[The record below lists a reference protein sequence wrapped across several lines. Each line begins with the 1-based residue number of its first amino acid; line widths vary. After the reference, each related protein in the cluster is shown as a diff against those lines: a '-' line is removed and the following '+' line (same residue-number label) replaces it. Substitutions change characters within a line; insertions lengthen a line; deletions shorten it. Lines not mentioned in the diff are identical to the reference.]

1 VAQREH
7 PISTSASAALQI
19 LGSQI
24 AAGRRNRRWTA
35 KELAG
40 RAAISPRTLRNVEQ
54 GIPSASIGIVF
65 ELAVLVGVPLYGA
78 TDAQLRDVRIRAT
91 DRLALLPER
100 VREPGVVIDDDF

>member
-1 VAQREH
+1 MSQRKH
-7 PISTSASAALQI
+7 PLSAPANDALI
-19 LGSQI
+19 VLGAQI

-35 KELAG
+35 RELAG

-54 GIPSASIGIVF
+54 GMPSASIGIVF

-78 TDAQLRDVRIRAT
+78 TNAQLRDVRVRAT

-100 VREPGVVIDDDF
+100 VREPMADLDDDF